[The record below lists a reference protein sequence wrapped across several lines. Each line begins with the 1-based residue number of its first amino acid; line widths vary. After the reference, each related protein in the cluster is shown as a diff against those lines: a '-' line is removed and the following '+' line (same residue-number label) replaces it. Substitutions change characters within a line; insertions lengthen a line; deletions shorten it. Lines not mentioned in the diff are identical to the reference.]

1 MRRPYI
7 HFFHIRCFSR
17 DRLLSITAISLT
29 TEIGKSAYRSSD
41 NPEVGLFGVKLTY
54 NALLVEVQPLTPRKS
69 CCGRSPADNSL
80 RFLPTDGQTGTYSSP
95 LHRQRCM
102 SPKSTPITRP
112 SPQ

>member
-54 NALLVEVQPLTPRKS
+54 NARSALLPKHVPR
-69 CCGRSPADNSL
+69 GWA
-80 RFLPTDGQTGTYSSP
+80 Q
-95 LHRQRCM
+95 
-102 SPKSTPITRP
+102 
-112 SPQ
+112 

>member
-54 NALLVEVQPLTPRKS
+54 NGRSALLPERVPTGWAQGSV
-69 CCGRSPADNSL
+69 ADCTSKC
-80 RFLPTDGQTGTYSSP
+80 FGA
-95 LHRQRCM
+95 
-102 SPKSTPITRP
+102 
-112 SPQ
+112 

>member
-54 NALLVEVQPLTPRKS
+54 NALRGDLSVS
-69 CCGRSPADNSL
+69 RSTC
-80 RFLPTDGQTGTYSSP
+80 PTCRQTVKVVFVNTAS
-95 LHRQRCM
+95 
-102 SPKSTPITRP
+102 
-112 SPQ
+112 

>member
-54 NALLVEVQPLTPRKS
+54 NGL
-69 CCGRSPADNSL
+69 PADVTWSS
-80 RFLPTDGQTGTYSSP
+80 RTDGRRLGICRD
-95 LHRQRCM
+95 LE
-102 SPKSTPITRP
+102 
-112 SPQ
+112 

>member
-54 NALLVEVQPLTPRKS
+54 NGHSAEVDGQTPRKS
-69 CCGRSPADNSL
+69 LSEICR
-80 RFLPTDGQTGTYSSP
+80 
-95 LHRQRCM
+95 
-102 SPKSTPITRP
+102 
-112 SPQ
+112 

>member
-54 NALLVEVQPLTPRKS
+54 NGLWVEVNPRSPEVSLHQAGILCARTKGLCAATSGKGLLVGAPTSRV
-69 CCGRSPADNSL
+69 GRRGAL
-80 RFLPTDGQTGTYSSP
+80 
-95 LHRQRCM
+95 
-102 SPKSTPITRP
+102 RP
-112 SPQ
+112 SSSRP

>member
-54 NALLVEVQPLTPRKS
+54 NGLPVDVASSS
-69 CCGRSPADNSL
+69 CPKVSFGEIDRY
-80 RFLPTDGQTGTYSSP
+80 FKQGQKGKIHSSS
-95 LHRQRCM
+95 M
-102 SPKSTPITRP
+102 SGW
-112 SPQ
+112 